1 MKEPKYGEV
10 SSTNLERVKCYISE
24 GLDNF
29 ISSWCCKNNVDK
41 SFSLVRANNFK
52 NKKNGEKI
60 FHLANDL
67 YTNKHTDYLLRAIVK
82 NALHNIRKDFIVI
95 PMNKATGNFILV

>member
-10 SSTNLERVKCYISE
+10 SSMNLERVKCYISE

-41 SFSLVRANNFK
+41 SFFWQGPITLRIKIMV
-52 NKKNGEKI
+52 KKSFI
-60 FHLANDL
+60 WQMI
-67 YTNKHTDYLLRAIVK
+67 YIQI
-82 NALHNIRKDFIVI
+82 NIQI
-95 PMNKATGNFILV
+95 AY

>member
-10 SSTNLERVKCYISE
+10 SSMNLERVKCYISE

-52 NKKNGEKI
+52 NKNGEK
-60 FHLANDL
+60 
-67 YTNKHTDYLLRAIVK
+67 TVK
-82 NALHNIRKDFIVI
+82 KSFIWQMIYIQINIQI
-95 PMNKATGNFILV
+95 TY